1 MGGGRCS
8 GLGDTLF
15 IRYNGCIIV
24 MVRLMGWIGMIR
36 YALVVFLCLG
46 LMDKIIY
53 MLRLCLVCD
62 CE

>member
-1 MGGGRCS
+1 MVGGWCS

-15 IRYNGCIIV
+15 IRYHGCIIV
-24 MVRLMGWIGMIR
+24 MVRLMDWNGMIR
-36 YALVVFLCLG
+36 YALAVFLCLG

-53 MLRLCLVCD
+53 MLRLWLVCD